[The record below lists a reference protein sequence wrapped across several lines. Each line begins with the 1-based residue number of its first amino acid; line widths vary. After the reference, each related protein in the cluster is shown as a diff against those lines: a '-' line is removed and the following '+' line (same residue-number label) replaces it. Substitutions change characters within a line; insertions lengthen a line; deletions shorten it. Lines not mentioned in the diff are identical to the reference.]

1 MISLRSPLATCHGAP
16 SAGPMP
22 GALRDLALGMG
33 ARPLA
38 GLTAGAAR
46 GLVSACHAFAAL
58 IEADPGPDAGF
69 GPCFLVSVLSALRGR
84 EGELPLSDQDEAWMI
99 SEVESELGEARA
111 RMDARAGRPCSPLA
125 ARSPLPESEGRAA

>member
-1 MISLRSPLATCHGAP
+1 MISLRSPLATYHG
-16 SAGPMP
+16 AGPMP

-38 GLTAGAAR
+38 GLTAGAGRRLA
-46 GLVSACHAFAAL
+46 SACHAFAAL
-58 IEADPGPDAGF
+58 IDADPGPDARF

-84 EGELPLSDQDEAWMI
+84 EGERPLSDWDEAWMI

-111 RMDARAGRPCSPLA
+111 RVDARAGRPYSTPA
-125 ARSPLPESEGRAA
+125 ARPRLPERGGEAS